1 MNRHSNSRALLLG
14 AALLLVAAAA
24 FALPAYRADRISAQ
38 GTITNLTRV
47 GDMYQV
53 TVNNGAYTYT
63 VPVSMVNGR
72 DIRVGDQIRVGGT
85 ITGNTVNTDY
95 IAFSGSPAYA
105 HDPSYV
111 GVPYGQSGWLS
122 GTVIR
127 PHQHYGYLE
136 LRDDASGLPMKID
149 VRKMDEKHSVNVW
162 RAKPGDHINV
172 LGSWEKRDTF
182 RADRVVY

>member
-1 MNRHSNSRALLLG
+1 MKRNSSAIVVALGIMLLL
-14 AALLLVAAAA
+14 ATAA

-38 GTITNLTRV
+38 GTITNVTRV

-63 VPVSMVNGR
+63 VPVSMVNNH
-72 DIRVGDQIRVGGT
+72 DVRVGDQVRVGGV
-85 ITGNTVNTDY
+85 ITGNVVNADY
-95 IAFSGSPAYA
+95 IAFSGSPTYA
-105 HDPSYV
+105 HDPSYQ
-111 GVPYGQSGWLS
+111 GVPYGQTGWLS

-136 LRDDASGLPMKID
+136 FRDDASGLPMKID

-172 LGSWEKRDTF
+172 LGSWENRETF